1 MKYSEEILQS
11 PQVQRAVAAAKSGTF
26 SHAYAVVAED
36 EYTTGV
42 VALQLVAAIGKLS
55 LKRAEE
61 GGYADVHVLPP
72 ARDKVLSADIEFITS
87 TAYITPTELDN
98 KFYIV
103 KKAST
108 MNESGQNKLLKTL
121 EEAPPSVVIVLE
133 VQSLAAMLPTVMS
146 RCSRIDVPPMPL
158 EVLTAALQ
166 RNYSSRD
173 VYSAAALSGGYV
185 GKAEKILSDEKFTGD
200 FSMALD
206 TLLNRRTAKDI
217 LTFSRR
223 WTDRKETLPDVL
235 DCLSVILS
243 DCLSASEGAVA
254 RIRLKDN
261 IKDIKTLANSFGS
274 VAAVK
279 IMPFIAAAKRDLS
292 QNCNAQAVVDGL
304 LFKILEVKTKCLKS

>member
-185 GKAEKILSDEKFTGD
+185 GKAEKILSDEKFTGH

-206 TLLNRRTAKDI
+206 TLLNLRTAKDS
-217 LTFSRR
+217 LTSSRR
-223 WTDRKETLPDVL
+223 
-235 DCLSVILS
+235 
-243 DCLSASEGAVA
+243 
-254 RIRLKDN
+254 RLKDN

>member
-11 PQVQRAVAAAKSGTF
+11 PQVKRAVAAAKRGTF

-108 MNESGQNKLLKTL
+108 MNESGQNKLFKTL

-146 RCSRIDVPPMPL
+146 RCSRIDVP
-158 EVLTAALQ
+158 
-166 RNYSSRD
+166 RCRS
-173 VYSAAALSGGYV
+173 
-185 GKAEKILSDEKFTGD
+185 
-200 FSMALD
+200 
-206 TLLNRRTAKDI
+206 
-217 LTFSRR
+217 
-223 WTDRKETLPDVL
+223 
-235 DCLSVILS
+235 
-243 DCLSASEGAVA
+243 
-254 RIRLKDN
+254 
-261 IKDIKTLANSFGS
+261 
-274 VAAVK
+274 
-279 IMPFIAAAKRDLS
+279 
-292 QNCNAQAVVDGL
+292 
-304 LFKILEVKTKCLKS
+304 KC

>member
-146 RCSRIDVPPMPL
+146 RCNRIDVPPMPL

-200 FSMALD
+200 FSLALD
-206 TLLNRRTAKDI
+206 TLLNMRTAKDI
-217 LTFSRR
+217 LTFSRALDGSQGDASR
-223 WTDRKETLPDVL
+223 RFGLFVGHFGPTVCRRRKE
-235 DCLSVILS
+235 
-243 DCLSASEGAVA
+243 
-254 RIRLKDN
+254 R
-261 IKDIKTLANSFGS
+261 
-274 VAAVK
+274 
-279 IMPFIAAAKRDLS
+279 S
-292 QNCNAQAVVDGL
+292 QESG
-304 LFKILEVKTKCLKS
+304 

>member
-1 MKYSEEILQS
+1 MQ
-11 PQVQRAVAAAKSGTF
+11 
-26 SHAYAVVAED
+26 
-36 EYTTGV
+36 
-42 VALQLVAAIGKLS
+42 
-55 LKRAEE
+55 
-61 GGYADVHVLPP
+61 
-72 ARDKVLSADIEFITS
+72 FITS

-146 RCSRIDVPPMPL
+146 RCSRIDVPPMSL

-200 FSMALD
+200 FSLALD
-206 TLLNRRTAKDI
+206 TLLNMRTAKDI

-261 IKDIKTLANSFGS
+261 IKDIKTLANRFGS